1 MKYDILTQIVLF
13 SYKIIK
19 KYKEVFE
26 VPILIT
32 VLVGVAALAI
42 GLLVGFFARKK
53 IGESKI
59 GSAEAEAKRI
69 LNESSKNAEAK
80 KKELLLEAK
89 EETLRLRNEAEHELK
104 ERRAEVSRMERRL
117 NQKEENLDR
126 KTENL
131 ERKTEQLEEKLK
143 ANDALKEKINDV
155 LARHLT
161 KLEEISGYTAEEAK
175 SELICRVE
183 SEARHEMAQKLD
195 ELETQFKEEAD
206 AKARNLLSLAIQ
218 RCAADHVTESTIS
231 VVQLPN
237 EEMKGRIIGRE
248 GRNIQKLETLTGVEL
263 IIDDTPEAI
272 TVSGFDPVRREV
284 ARLALEKLIADGRI
298 HPARIE
304 EMVEKSRREVDAVI
318 KQAGERATFD
328 VNVHGIHPDLIKLL
342 GRLRYRTSYGQNV
355 LQHSIE
361 VAWLAGL
368 MADELGIDGNLA
380 RRAGLLH
387 DIGKAFPQDMEGSH
401 VELGVNAAKKY
412 KESAEVVHAI
422 EAHHNDVEPK
432 TIMAIL
438 VQAADAVSAARPGAR
453 REDMENYIKRLQK
466 LEEIA
471 VGFQGVE
478 KAFAIQAGRE
488 IRVMV
493 KPEVVNDAGMKL
505 IAREMA
511 KKIEEEV
518 KYPGQIKLNLIRET
532 RAVDYAK

>member
-1 MKYDILTQIVLF
+1 MKPEIIIPIV
-13 SYKIIK
+13 
-19 KYKEVFE
+19 
-26 VPILIT
+26 
-32 VLVGVAALAI
+32 VGVAALALGI
-42 GLLVGFFARKK
+42 LVGILLRKK
-53 IGESKI
+53 IGEAKI
-59 GSAEAEAKRI
+59 GSAELEAKRI
-69 LNESSKNAEAK
+69 LEESAKNADAK
-80 KKELLLEAK
+80 KKEAIIEAK
-89 EETLRLRNEAEHELK
+89 EETLRLRNETERELK
-104 ERRAEVSRMERRL
+104 ERRAEVSRQERRI

-126 KTENL
+126 KTETL
-131 ERKTEQLEEKLK
+131 ERKNEQLEEKLK
-143 ANDALKEKINDV
+143 ANDALREEISRV
-155 LARHLT
+155 LEQHVK
-161 KLEEISGYTAEEAK
+161 KLEEISNYTAEEAK
-175 SELICRVE
+175 RELLEQVE
-183 SEARHEMAQKLD
+183 SETRHEMAQKLA
-195 ELETQFKEEAD
+195 ELEAQFKEEAD
-206 AKARNLLSLAIQ
+206 TKARNLLSLAIQ

-231 VVQLPN
+231 VVSLPN

-272 TVSGFDPVRREV
+272 TVSGFDPVRREI
-284 ARLALEKLIADGRI
+284 ARLALEKLISDGRI

-304 EMVEKSRREVDAVI
+304 EMVEKARREVEQAV

-328 VNVHGIHPDLIKLL
+328 VHVHGIHSDLVKLL

-361 VAWLAGL
+361 VAWLAGM
-368 MADELGIDGNLA
+368 MADELGVDGTVA

-387 DIGKAFPQDMEGSH
+387 DIGKAFPQDVEGSH
-401 VELGVNAAKKY
+401 VELGVGAAKKY

-432 TIMAIL
+432 TIIAVL
-438 VQAADAVSAARPGAR
+438 VQAADAISAARPGAR

-471 VGFQGVE
+471 VGFQGVD
-478 KAFAIQAGRE
+478 KAYAIQAGRE

-493 KPEVVNDAGMKL
+493 KPEQVNDEGMKL

-532 RAVDYAK
+532 RAVDFAK

>member
-1 MKYDILTQIVLF
+1 MEQ
-13 SYKIIK
+13 
-19 KYKEVFE
+19 
-26 VPILIT
+26 ILIPI
-32 VLVGVAALAI
+32 VVGVVALAVGI
-42 GLLVGFFARKK
+42 LVGFLCRKK
-53 IGESKI
+53 IGEAKI
-59 GSAEAEAKRI
+59 GSAETEAKRI
-69 LNESSKNAEAK
+69 LEESAK
-80 KKELLLEAK
+80 DADARKKEVLLEAK
-89 EETLRLRNEAEHELK
+89 EETLRLRNETERELK
-104 ERRAEVSRMERRL
+104 ERRGEISRQERRL
-117 NQKEENLDR
+117 NQKEENLD
-126 KTENL
+126 K
-131 ERKTEQLEEKLK
+131 KTEQLERKNEQLDEKLK
-143 ANDALKEKINDV
+143 ANEQLRAQINETLEQHLK
-155 LARHLT
+155 
-161 KLEEISGYTAEEAK
+161 KLEEISNYTVEQAK
-175 SELICRVE
+175 TELLFRVE

-218 RCAADHVTESTIS
+218 RCAADHVTEATIS
-231 VVQLPN
+231 VVSLPN

-272 TVSGFDPVRREV
+272 TVSGFDPVRREI
-284 ARLALEKLIADGRI
+284 ARLALEKLISDGRI
-298 HPARIE
+298 HPTRIE
-304 EMVEKSRREVDAVI
+304 EMVEKARREVETVI

-328 VNVHGIHPDLIKLL
+328 VNVHGIHPDLVKLL

-355 LQHSIE
+355 LQHSVE
-361 VAWLAGL
+361 VAWLAGI
-368 MADELGIDGNLA
+368 MADELGLDGAMA

-401 VELGVNAAKKY
+401 VELGVNAVKKY
-412 KESAEVVHAI
+412 KENPEVIHAI
-422 EAHHNDVEPK
+422 EAHHNDVEPR
-432 TIMAIL
+432 TVLAVLI
-438 VQAADAVSAARPGAR
+438 QAADAVSAARPGAR

-471 VGFQGVE
+471 VGFEGVD
-478 KAFAIQAGRE
+478 KAYAIQAGRE

-493 KPEVVNDAGMKL
+493 KPELVNDQGMKL

>member
-1 MKYDILTQIVLF
+1 MKEYVIPIIVGAVALA
-13 SYKIIK
+13 
-19 KYKEVFE
+19 
-26 VPILIT
+26 
-32 VLVGVAALAI
+32 VGVF
-42 GLLVGFFARKK
+42 VGFLLRKW
-53 IGESKI
+53 IGEAKI
-59 GSAEAEAKRI
+59 GSAEVEAKRI
-69 LNESSKNAEAK
+69 LEEGAKSAEAK
-80 KKELLLEAK
+80 KKETLLEAK
-89 EETLRLRNEAEHELK
+89 EETLRLRNETERELK
-104 ERRAEVSRMERRL
+104 ERRAEVTRQERRI
-117 NQKEENLDR
+117 NQKEENLDK
-126 KTENL
+126 KTEAL
-131 ERKTEQLEEKLK
+131 ERKNEQLDEKLK
-143 ANDALKEKINDV
+143 ANDALREQIHSV
-155 LARHLT
+155 LDQHLRR
-161 KLEEISGYTAEEAK
+161 LEEISGYTVDQAKEEI
-175 SELICRVE
+175 LTRVE
-183 SEARHEMAQKLD
+183 SEATHEIAQKLD
-195 ELETQFKEEAD
+195 ELESRFKEEAD
-206 AKARNLLSLAIQ
+206 TKARNILSMAIQ

-231 VVQLPN
+231 VVTLPN

-304 EMVEKSRREVDAVI
+304 EMVEKARREVDAVI
-318 KQAGERATFD
+318 KQAGERSTFD
-328 VNVHGIHPDLIKLL
+328 VGVHGIHPELVKLL

-361 VAWLAGL
+361 VAWLAGM
-368 MADELGIDGNLA
+368 MADELGVDGALA

-401 VELGVNAAKKY
+401 VELGVNAARKY
-412 KESAEVVHAI
+412 KESAEVIHAI

-432 TIMAIL
+432 TIVAIL

-466 LEEIA
+466 LEEVA
-471 VGFQGVE
+471 VSFQGVD
-478 KAFAIQAGRE
+478 KAYAIQAGRE

-493 KPEVVNDAGMKL
+493 KPEVVNDEGMKL

-518 KYPGQIKLNLIRET
+518 KYPGQIKLHLIRET

>member
-1 MKYDILTQIVLF
+1 MPEL
-13 SYKIIK
+13 II
-19 KYKEVFE
+19 
-26 VPILIT
+26 T
-32 VLVGVAALAI
+32 GVVSAVV
-42 GLLVGFFARKK
+42 GLLLGALGGFFYRKK
-53 IGESKI
+53 VGESKI
-59 GSAEAEAKRI
+59 GSAEEEAKRI
-69 LNESSKNAEAK
+69 LDEASKSAEAK
-80 KKELLLEAK
+80 KKEVLIEAK
-89 EETLRLRNEAEHELK
+89 EETLRLRNEGERELK
-104 ERRAEVSRMERRL
+104 ERRSEVSRMERRL

-126 KTENL
+126 KTEAL
-131 ERKTEQLEEKLK
+131 ERKNEQLDEKLK
-143 ANDALKEKINDV
+143 ANDALREQIEQALEVQVK
-155 LARHLT
+155 
-161 KLEEISGYTAEEAK
+161 KLEEISNYTAEEAK
-175 SELICRVE
+175 QELLLQVE
-183 SEARHEMAQKLD
+183 TETRYEMAQRMD
-195 ELETQFKEEAD
+195 ELEAQFKEEAD

-231 VVQLPN
+231 VVALPS

-272 TVSGFDPVRREV
+272 TISGFDPVRREV

-318 KQAGERATFD
+318 KQAGERATYE
-328 VNVHGIHPDLIKLL
+328 VNVHGIHPELVRLL

-361 VAWLAGL
+361 VAWLAGI
-368 MADELGIDGNLA
+368 MADELGLDGTVA

-387 DIGKAFPQDMEGSH
+387 DIGKAFPQDVEGSH
-401 VELGVNAAKKY
+401 VELGVNAAKKF
-412 KESAEVVHAI
+412 KESAEVIHAI

-432 TIMAIL
+432 TIIAVLI
-438 VQAADAVSAARPGAR
+438 QAADAVSAARPGAR

-471 VGFQGVE
+471 VSFQGVE

-493 KPEVVNDAGMKL
+493 KPELVNDDGMKL

-511 KKIEEEV
+511 KKIEDEV

>member
-1 MKYDILTQIVLF
+1 MEIQLWIA
-13 SYKIIK
+13 IAI
-19 KYKEVFE
+19 
-26 VPILIT
+26 
-32 VLVGVAALAI
+32 GAAALAI
-42 GLLVGFFARKK
+42 GLLTGIILRKK
-53 IGESKI
+53 IGEAKI

-69 LNESSKNAEAK
+69 METSVKNAEAK
-80 KKELLLEAK
+80 KKEALIEAK
-89 EETLRLRNEAEHELK
+89 EESLRLRNEAEKEIK
-104 ERRAEVSRMERRL
+104 ERRAEVSRQERRL
-117 NQKEENLDR
+117 NQKEENLDK
-126 KTENL
+126 KTETL
-131 ERKTEQLEEKLK
+131 ERKNEQLDEKIK
-143 ANDALKEKINDV
+143 ANDEMREHINEVLRQHLK
-155 LARHLT
+155 
-161 KLEEISGYTAEEAK
+161 KLEEISNYTAEQAK
-175 SELICRVE
+175 NELIERVE
-183 SEARHEMAQKLD
+183 SEATHDIAQKLD
-195 ELETQFKEEAD
+195 ELEARFKEEAD
-206 AKARNLLSLAIQ
+206 TKARNLLSLAIQ

-231 VVQLPN
+231 VVTLPN
-237 EEMKGRIIGRE
+237 EDMKGRIIGRE

-284 ARLALEKLIADGRI
+284 ARLALEKLISDGRI

-304 EMVEKSRREVDAVI
+304 EMVEKARREVDAVI

-328 VNVHGIHPDLIKLL
+328 VGVHGIHPDLVKFL

-361 VAWLAGL
+361 VAWIAGM
-368 MADELGIDGNLA
+368 MADELGVDGAVA

-412 KESAEVVHAI
+412 KESAEVIHAI

-432 TIMAIL
+432 TIVAIL

-471 VGFQGVE
+471 TGFQGVD

-493 KPEVVNDAGMKL
+493 KPELVNDEGMKL

-511 KKIEEEV
+511 KKIEEDV
-518 KYPGQIKLNLIRET
+518 KYPGQIKLHLIRET

>member
-1 MKYDILTQIVLF
+1 M
-13 SYKIIK
+13 
-19 KYKEVFE
+19 KEVII
-26 VPILIT
+26 PIVVGVVALALG
-32 VLVGVAALAI
+32 VLVGFMI
-42 GLLVGFFARKK
+42 RKK
-53 IGESKI
+53 IGEAKI

-69 LNESSKNAEAK
+69 LEEGAKNADAK
-80 KKELLLEAK
+80 KKEAIIEAK
-89 EETLRLRNEAEHELK
+89 EETLRLRNETERELK
-104 ERRAEVSRMERRL
+104 ERRAEVSRQERRI
-117 NQKEENLDR
+117 NQKEENLDK
-126 KTENL
+126 KTEAL
-131 ERKTEQLEEKLK
+131 ERKNEQLDEKLK
-143 ANDALKEKINDV
+143 ANDALREQINQT
-155 LARHLT
+155 LEQHL
-161 KLEEISGYTAEEAK
+161 KRLEEISNYTVDQAK
-175 SELICRVE
+175 DELMTRVE

-195 ELETQFKEEAD
+195 ELESQFKEEAD

-231 VVQLPN
+231 VVALPN

-248 GRNIQKLETLTGVEL
+248 GRNIQKLETLTGVAL

-272 TVSGFDPVRREV
+272 TVSGFDPVRREI
-284 ARLALEKLIADGRI
+284 ARLALEKLISDGRI

-304 EMVEKSRREVDAVI
+304 EMVEKARREVEAVV

-328 VNVHGIHPDLIKLL
+328 VHVHGIHSDLVKLL

-361 VAWLAGL
+361 VAWLAGM
-368 MADELGIDGNLA
+368 MADELGVDGTLA

-401 VELGVNAAKKY
+401 VELGVNAVKKY
-412 KESAEVVHAI
+412 KENAEVVHAI
-422 EAHHNDVEPK
+422 EAHHNDVEPR
-432 TIMAIL
+432 TIIAIL

-471 VGFQGVE
+471 VGFQGVD
-478 KAFAIQAGRE
+478 KAYAIQAGRE

-493 KPEVVNDAGMKL
+493 KPEQVNDEGMKL

-532 RAVDYAK
+532 RAVDFAK

>member
-1 MKYDILTQIVLF
+1 MK
-13 SYKIIK
+13 
-19 KYKEVFE
+19 E
-26 VPILIT
+26 ILIPIAVGVLALVVG
-32 VLVGVAALAI
+32 VLVGIVI
-42 GLLVGFFARKK
+42 RKK
-53 IGESKI
+53 IGEAKI
-59 GSAEAEAKRI
+59 GSAELEAKRI
-69 LNESSKNAEAK
+69 LEEGSKGAEAK
-80 KKELLLEAK
+80 KKEAILEAK
-89 EETLRLRNEAEHELK
+89 EETLRLRNETERELK
-104 ERRAEVSRMERRL
+104 ERRAEVSRQERRI
-117 NQKEENLDR
+117 NQKEENLDK
-126 KTENL
+126 KTEAL
-131 ERKTEQLEEKLK
+131 ERKSEQLDEKLK
-143 ANDALKEKINDV
+143 ANDALRAQINEV
-155 LARHLT
+155 LEQHLQR
-161 KLEEISGYTAEEAK
+161 LEEISNYTSEQAK
-175 SELICRVE
+175 EELIARVE

-195 ELETQFKEEAD
+195 ELESQFKEEAET
-206 AKARNLLSLAIQ
+206 KARNLLSLAIQ
-218 RCAADHVTESTIS
+218 RCAADHVTESTVS
-231 VVQLPN
+231 VVTIPN

-284 ARLALEKLIADGRI
+284 ARLALEKLISDGRI

-304 EMVEKSRREVDAVI
+304 EMVEKARREVDAVI
-318 KQAGERATFD
+318 KQAGERSTFD
-328 VNVHGIHPDLIKLL
+328 VNVHGIHPDLVKLL

-361 VAWLAGL
+361 VAWIAGM
-368 MADELGIDGNLA
+368 MADELGLDGTVA

-422 EAHHNDVEPK
+422 EAHHNDVEPR
-432 TIMAIL
+432 TIIAIL

-466 LEEIA
+466 LEEVA
-471 VGFQGVE
+471 VSFRGVE
-478 KAFAIQAGRE
+478 KAYAIQAGRE

-493 KPEVVNDAGMKL
+493 KPEVVSDEGMKL
-505 IAREMA
+505 IVREMA

>member
-1 MKYDILTQIVLF
+1 MEKFLIP
-13 SYKIIK
+13 II
-19 KYKEVFE
+19 
-26 VPILIT
+26 
-32 VLVGVAALAI
+32 VGVASLAI
-42 GLLVGFFARKK
+42 GALIGFLIRKK
-53 IGESKI
+53 IGEAKI

-69 LNESSKNAEAK
+69 LEEGAKNADAK
-80 KKELLLEAK
+80 KKEAILEAK
-89 EETLRLRNEAEHELK
+89 EETLRLRNEAEREMK
-104 ERRAEVSRMERRL
+104 ERRSEISRQERRL
-117 NQKEENLDR
+117 TQKEENLDK
-126 KTENL
+126 KTEAL
-131 ERKTEQLEEKLK
+131 ERKNEQLDEKLK
-143 ANDALKEKINDV
+143 ANDTVREQLNLVLTQHLK
-155 LARHLT
+155 
-161 KLEEISGYTAEEAK
+161 KLEEISNYTADEAK
-175 SELICRVE
+175 AELLERIE
-183 SEARHEMAQKLD
+183 SEVTHEMAQKLD
-195 ELETQFKEEAD
+195 ELETRFKEEAD
-206 AKARNLLSLAIQ
+206 SKARNLLALAIQ

-231 VVQLPN
+231 VVTLPN

-284 ARLALEKLIADGRI
+284 ARLALEKLISDGRI

-304 EMVEKSRREVDAVI
+304 EMVEKARREVDAVI
-318 KQAGERATFD
+318 KQAGERSTFD
-328 VNVHGIHPDLIKLL
+328 VGVHGIHPELVKLL

-361 VAWLAGL
+361 VAWLAGM
-368 MADELGIDGNLA
+368 MADELGVDGNLA

-401 VELGVNAAKKY
+401 VDLGVDAARKY
-412 KESAEVVHAI
+412 KENADVLHAI

-432 TIMAIL
+432 TIIAIL
-438 VQAADAVSAARPGAR
+438 VQAADAASAARPGAR

-493 KPEVVNDAGMKL
+493 KPELVNDDGMKL